1 MNLDRVLAKINYW
14 YLHGEDDRIHGAIE
28 TLRAL
33 DLPLP
38 KYGWIGHRRVWFFP
52 TPEDEMLQEEFI
64 ESCRE

>member
-1 MNLDRVLAKINYW
+1 MNLDKVLAKINYW

-38 KYGWIGHRRVWFFP
+38 KYGWIGNGRSSARN
-52 TPEDEMLQEEFI
+52 EFI